1 MRKTF
6 GPHVAEFP
14 SLLRKKYSN
23 MQSTKAPVVKGF
35 TYDEPLNEFL
45 KTLSLNPWS

>member
-6 GPHVAEFP
+6 GAHVAEFP
-14 SLLRKKYSN
+14 SLLSKKYSN
-23 MQSTKAPVVKGF
+23 MLSPKAPVDKGF

-45 KTLSLNPWS
+45 NS

>member
-6 GPHVAEFP
+6 GAHVAEFP

-23 MQSTKAPVVKGF
+23 MLSTKAPVDNSF
-35 TYDEPLNEFL
+35 TYDEPLDEFL
-45 KTLSLNPWS
+45 KT